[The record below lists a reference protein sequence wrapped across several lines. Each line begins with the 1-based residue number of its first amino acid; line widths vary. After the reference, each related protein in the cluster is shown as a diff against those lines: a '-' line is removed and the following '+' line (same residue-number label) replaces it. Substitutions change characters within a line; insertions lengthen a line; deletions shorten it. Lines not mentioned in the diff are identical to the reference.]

1 MRVLAVMQQFTGFM
15 ALCVLRVFILQEVQ
29 CAAAG
34 WQGAALPGRVAH
46 GENGPTSF
54 ELNGPRARHFRRNI
68 RVIEPRLTVS
78 TQIAS
83 QGWDRTVPERDCREA
98 TIIRP
103 IKLSLSF
110 SVYCEVARVVGTNI
124 ALPADKSAVNRI
136 GGQQMKKLQTQKFV
150 GAVLFNSLCA
160 GLVLAQPL
168 KAPSNDPAAVDS
180 VKQVGQDMGDAM
192 VAGDIDKLNQIFAD
206 DWATVDSSGKIF
218 TKEGLLSDFRSGGHK
233 LEWFENGPIDV
244 QVFGDVAVAQG
255 SVKEKRTDKGQDTS
269 GQFLWMDLL
278 KKRAGKWAV
287 VRSAG
292 ARVVSGDSPKTQS
305 QDPTFVETMKQF
317 AQDTGDAMVAGDVD
331 KLNQIYADDWA
342 TVDSS
347 GKIFTKESLLSDFKS
362 GKHKLLSFEIGSMD
376 VQAFGDVAVVQ
387 ASVTE
392 KRLHDGKDISGQ
404 FVFMDLLKKRDG
416 KWVIV
421 RTLGARVI

>member
-1 MRVLAVMQQFTGFM
+1 
-15 ALCVLRVFILQEVQ
+15 
-29 CAAAG
+29 
-34 WQGAALPGRVAH
+34 
-46 GENGPTSF
+46 
-54 ELNGPRARHFRRNI
+54 
-68 RVIEPRLTVS
+68 
-78 TQIAS
+78 
-83 QGWDRTVPERDCREA
+83 
-98 TIIRP
+98 
-103 IKLSLSF
+103 
-110 SVYCEVARVVGTNI
+110 
-124 ALPADKSAVNRI
+124 
-136 GGQQMKKLQTQKFV
+136 MKKLQMQKFV
-150 GAVLFNSLCA
+150 GAVLFTSLCA

-168 KAPSNDPAAVDS
+168 EAPSNDPAAVDA
-180 VKQVGQDMGDAM
+180 VKQVGQEMGKAM
-192 VAGDIDKLNQIFAD
+192 MASDIEKLNQIFAG

-218 TKEGLLSDFRSGGHK
+218 TKESLLSDFKSGKHK
-233 LEWFENGPIDV
+233 LEWFENGPVDV

-255 SVKEKRTDKGQDTS
+255 SVKEKRIQNGKDTS

-292 ARVVSGDSPKTQS
+292 ARVVSADSPKAQS
-305 QDPTFVETMKQF
+305 QDPTIVETMKQF

-362 GKHKLLSFEIGSMD
+362 GKHKLLSFEIGPMD
-376 VQAFGDVAVVQ
+376 VQVFGDVAVVQ

-404 FVFMDLLKKRDG
+404 FVFMDLLKKRGD

-421 RTLGARVI
+421 RTLGAKVI

>member
-1 MRVLAVMQQFTGFM
+1 MK
-15 ALCVLRVFILQEVQ
+15 
-29 CAAAG
+29 
-34 WQGAALPGRVAH
+34 
-46 GENGPTSF
+46 
-54 ELNGPRARHFRRNI
+54 
-68 RVIEPRLTVS
+68 
-78 TQIAS
+78 
-83 QGWDRTVPERDCREA
+83 
-98 TIIRP
+98 
-103 IKLSLSF
+103 KL
-110 SVYCEVARVVGTNI
+110 
-124 ALPADKSAVNRI
+124 
-136 GGQQMKKLQTQKFV
+136 QMKKLV
-150 GAVLFNSLCA
+150 GAVLFTSLCA

-168 KAPSNDPAAVDS
+168 EAPSNDPAVVDA

-218 TKEGLLSDFRSGGHK
+218 TKEGLLSDFRSGKHK
-233 LEWFENGPIDV
+233 IEWFENGPIDV

-278 KKRAGKWAV
+278 NKRAGKWAV

-292 ARVVSGDSPKTQS
+292 ARVVSADSPKAQS
-305 QDPTFVETMKQF
+305 QDPTIVETMKQF

-362 GKHKLLSFEIGSMD
+362 GKHKLLSFEIGPMD
-376 VQAFGDVAVVQ
+376 VQVFGDVAVVQ

-404 FVFMDLLKKRDG
+404 FVFMDLLKKRGD

-421 RTLGARVI
+421 RTLGAKMI

>member
-1 MRVLAVMQQFTGFM
+1 
-15 ALCVLRVFILQEVQ
+15 
-29 CAAAG
+29 
-34 WQGAALPGRVAH
+34 
-46 GENGPTSF
+46 
-54 ELNGPRARHFRRNI
+54 
-68 RVIEPRLTVS
+68 
-78 TQIAS
+78 
-83 QGWDRTVPERDCREA
+83 
-98 TIIRP
+98 
-103 IKLSLSF
+103 
-110 SVYCEVARVVGTNI
+110 
-124 ALPADKSAVNRI
+124 
-136 GGQQMKKLQTQKFV
+136 MKKLQMQKFV
-150 GAVLFNSLCA
+150 GAVLFTSLCA

-168 KAPSNDPAAVDS
+168 EAPSNDLAAVDA

-218 TKEGLLSDFRSGGHK
+218 TKESLLSDFKSGGHK
-233 LEWFENGPIDV
+233 LEWFENGPVDV

-255 SVKEKRTDKGQDTS
+255 SVKEKRTDRGKDTS

-292 ARVVSGDSPKTQS
+292 ARVVSADSPKAQS
-305 QDPTFVETMKQF
+305 QDPTIVETMKQF
-317 AQDTGDAMVAGDVD
+317 AQYTGDAMVAGDID

-362 GKHKLLSFEIGSMD
+362 GKHKLLSFEIGPMD
-376 VQAFGDVAVVQ
+376 VQVFGDVAVVQ

-404 FVFMDLLKKRDG
+404 FVFMDLLKKRGD

-421 RTLGARVI
+421 RTLGSRVM

>member
-1 MRVLAVMQQFTGFM
+1 
-15 ALCVLRVFILQEVQ
+15 
-29 CAAAG
+29 
-34 WQGAALPGRVAH
+34 
-46 GENGPTSF
+46 
-54 ELNGPRARHFRRNI
+54 
-68 RVIEPRLTVS
+68 
-78 TQIAS
+78 
-83 QGWDRTVPERDCREA
+83 
-98 TIIRP
+98 
-103 IKLSLSF
+103 
-110 SVYCEVARVVGTNI
+110 
-124 ALPADKSAVNRI
+124 
-136 GGQQMKKLQTQKFV
+136 MKKLQMQKFV
-150 GAVLFNSLCA
+150 GAVLFTSLCA

-168 KAPSNDPAAVDS
+168 EAPSNDPAAVDA
-180 VKQVGQDMGDAM
+180 VKQVGQEMGKAM
-192 VAGDIDKLNQIFAD
+192 MASDIEKLNQIFAD

-218 TKEGLLSDFRSGGHK
+218 TKESLLSDFKSGKHK
-233 LEWFENGPIDV
+233 LEWFENGPVDV

-255 SVKEKRTDKGQDTS
+255 SVKEKRIQNGKDTS

-292 ARVVSGDSPKTQS
+292 ARVVSADSPKAQS
-305 QDPTFVETMKQF
+305 QDPTIVETMKQF

-362 GKHKLLSFEIGSMD
+362 GKHKLLSFEIGPMD
-376 VQAFGDVAVVQ
+376 VQVFGDVAVVQ

-404 FVFMDLLKKRDG
+404 FVFMDLLKKRGD

-421 RTLGARVI
+421 RTLGAKVI

>member
-1 MRVLAVMQQFTGFM
+1 MK
-15 ALCVLRVFILQEVQ
+15 
-29 CAAAG
+29 
-34 WQGAALPGRVAH
+34 
-46 GENGPTSF
+46 
-54 ELNGPRARHFRRNI
+54 
-68 RVIEPRLTVS
+68 
-78 TQIAS
+78 
-83 QGWDRTVPERDCREA
+83 
-98 TIIRP
+98 
-103 IKLSLSF
+103 KL
-110 SVYCEVARVVGTNI
+110 
-124 ALPADKSAVNRI
+124 
-136 GGQQMKKLQTQKFV
+136 QMKKLV
-150 GAVLFNSLCA
+150 GTVLFTSLCA

-168 KAPSNDPAAVDS
+168 EAPSNDPAAVDA

-218 TKEGLLSDFRSGGHK
+218 TKESLLSDFKSGKHK
-233 LEWFENGPIDV
+233 LEWFENGPVDV

-255 SVKEKRTDKGQDTS
+255 SVKEKRIQNGKDTS

-292 ARVVSGDSPKTQS
+292 ARVVSADSPKAQS
-305 QDPTFVETMKQF
+305 QDPTIVETMKQF
-317 AQDTGDAMVAGDVD
+317 AQDTGDAMVAGDVE

-362 GKHKLLSFEIGSMD
+362 GKHKLLSFEIGPMD
-376 VQAFGDVAVVQ
+376 VQMFGDVAVVQ

-392 KRLHDGKDISGQ
+392 KRIHDGKDISGQ
-404 FVFMDLLKKRDG
+404 FVFMDLLKKRGD

>member
-1 MRVLAVMQQFTGFM
+1 
-15 ALCVLRVFILQEVQ
+15 
-29 CAAAG
+29 
-34 WQGAALPGRVAH
+34 
-46 GENGPTSF
+46 
-54 ELNGPRARHFRRNI
+54 
-68 RVIEPRLTVS
+68 
-78 TQIAS
+78 
-83 QGWDRTVPERDCREA
+83 
-98 TIIRP
+98 
-103 IKLSLSF
+103 
-110 SVYCEVARVVGTNI
+110 
-124 ALPADKSAVNRI
+124 
-136 GGQQMKKLQTQKFV
+136 MKKLQMQKFV
-150 GAVLFNSLCA
+150 GAVLFTSLCA

-168 KAPSNDPAAVDS
+168 EAPSNDPAADDA

-218 TKEGLLSDFRSGGHK
+218 TKESLLSDFKSGGHK
-233 LEWFENGPIDV
+233 LEWFENGPVDV

-255 SVKEKRTDKGQDTS
+255 SVKEKRIQNGKDTS

-292 ARVVSGDSPKTQS
+292 ARVVSADSPKAES
-305 QDPTFVETMKQF
+305 QDPTIVETMKQF

-362 GKHKLLSFEIGSMD
+362 GKHKLLSFEIGPMD
-376 VQAFGDVAVVQ
+376 VQVFGDVAVVQ

-404 FVFMDLLKKRDG
+404 FVFMDLLKKRGD

-421 RTLGARVI
+421 RTLGAKVI

>member
-1 MRVLAVMQQFTGFM
+1 M
-15 ALCVLRVFILQEVQ
+15 
-29 CAAAG
+29 
-34 WQGAALPGRVAH
+34 
-46 GENGPTSF
+46 
-54 ELNGPRARHFRRNI
+54 
-68 RVIEPRLTVS
+68 
-78 TQIAS
+78 
-83 QGWDRTVPERDCREA
+83 
-98 TIIRP
+98 
-103 IKLSLSF
+103 
-110 SVYCEVARVVGTNI
+110 
-124 ALPADKSAVNRI
+124 
-136 GGQQMKKLQTQKFV
+136 QKFV
-150 GAVLFNSLCA
+150 GAVLFTSLCA

-168 KAPSNDPAAVDS
+168 EAPSNDPAAVDA
-180 VKQVGQDMGDAM
+180 VKQVGQEMGKAM
-192 VAGDIDKLNQIFAD
+192 MASDIEKLNQVFAD

-218 TKEGLLSDFRSGGHK
+218 TKESLLSDFKSGKHK
-233 LEWFENGPIDV
+233 LEWFENGPVDV

-255 SVKEKRTDKGQDTS
+255 SVKEKRIQNGKDTS

-292 ARVVSGDSPKTQS
+292 ARVVSADSPKAQS
-305 QDPTFVETMKQF
+305 QDPTIVETMKQF
-317 AQDTGDAMVAGDVD
+317 AQDTGDVMVAGDVD

-362 GKHKLLSFEIGSMD
+362 GKHKLLSFEIGPMD
-376 VQAFGDVAVVQ
+376 VQVFGDVAVVQ

-404 FVFMDLLKKRDG
+404 FVFMDLLKKRGD

>member
-1 MRVLAVMQQFTGFM
+1 
-15 ALCVLRVFILQEVQ
+15 
-29 CAAAG
+29 
-34 WQGAALPGRVAH
+34 
-46 GENGPTSF
+46 
-54 ELNGPRARHFRRNI
+54 
-68 RVIEPRLTVS
+68 
-78 TQIAS
+78 
-83 QGWDRTVPERDCREA
+83 
-98 TIIRP
+98 
-103 IKLSLSF
+103 
-110 SVYCEVARVVGTNI
+110 
-124 ALPADKSAVNRI
+124 
-136 GGQQMKKLQTQKFV
+136 MKKLQMQKFV
-150 GAVLFNSLCA
+150 GAVLFTSLCA

-168 KAPSNDPAAVDS
+168 EAPSNDPAAVDA
-180 VKQVGQDMGDAM
+180 VKQVGQEMGKAM
-192 VAGDIDKLNQIFAD
+192 MASDIEKLNQIFAD

-218 TKEGLLSDFRSGGHK
+218 TKESLLSDFKSGKHK
-233 LEWFENGPIDV
+233 LEWFENGPVDV

-255 SVKEKRTDKGQDTS
+255 SVKEKRIQNGKDTS

-292 ARVVSGDSPKTQS
+292 ARVVSADSPKAQS
-305 QDPTFVETMKQF
+305 QDPTIVETMKQF
-317 AQDTGDAMVAGDVD
+317 AQDTGDVMVAGDVD

-362 GKHKLLSFEIGSMD
+362 GKHKLLSFEIGPMD
-376 VQAFGDVAVVQ
+376 VQVFGDVAVVQ

-404 FVFMDLLKKRDG
+404 FVFMDLLKKRGD

>member
-1 MRVLAVMQQFTGFM
+1 MR
-15 ALCVLRVFILQEVQ
+15 
-29 CAAAG
+29 
-34 WQGAALPGRVAH
+34 
-46 GENGPTSF
+46 
-54 ELNGPRARHFRRNI
+54 
-68 RVIEPRLTVS
+68 
-78 TQIAS
+78 
-83 QGWDRTVPERDCREA
+83 
-98 TIIRP
+98 
-103 IKLSLSF
+103 KL
-110 SVYCEVARVVGTNI
+110 
-124 ALPADKSAVNRI
+124 
-136 GGQQMKKLQTQKFV
+136 QMKKLV
-150 GAVLFNSLCA
+150 GTVLFTSLCA

-168 KAPSNDPAAVDS
+168 EAPSNDPAVVAA

-192 VAGDIDKLNQIFAD
+192 VAGDFDKLNQIFAD
-206 DWATVDSSGKIF
+206 DWATVDSSGKIS
-218 TKEGLLSDFRSGGHK
+218 TKEGLLSDLKSGKHK

-255 SVKEKRTDKGQDTS
+255 SVKEKRTDKGKDTS

-292 ARVVSGDSPKTQS
+292 ARVVSADSPQAQS
-305 QDPTFVETMKQF
+305 QDPTIVETMKQF
-317 AQDTGDAMVAGDVD
+317 AQDTGDAMVAADVD

-362 GKHKLLSFEIGSMD
+362 GKHKLLSFEIGPMA
-376 VQAFGDVAVVQ
+376 VQVFGDVAVVQ

-404 FVFMDLLKKRDG
+404 FVFMDLLKKRGD
-416 KWVIV
+416 KWMIV
-421 RTLGARVI
+421 RTLGAKVI